1 MTGTAAPRP
10 SRLPV
15 IVLAAA
21 VAAVV
26 VGDGLRIVH
35 EVRSPAPAFGAWLES
50 SVGALSSAAVG
61 ALVARNRPR
70 NAVGWLLLAVG
81 AASAVQL
88 ACGEYAMYAHYVAQN
103 RLVGSTA
110 AAWVSA
116 LAVVLLIAGL
126 PATLLLFPDGRS
138 VSPRWRPLLWLCGGV
153 AVLFVASTGLSR
165 GGLDNTP
172 GIRNPLGILPE
183 GVGRA
188 MSALAAVGLLVSV
201 LAAMAS
207 LAVRWRRSGPN
218 GREQLKW
225 VLFATVVGPGAII
238 VASALLPGIASGRN
252 GSVLWAIGIGV
263 IPAAAGVS
271 ILRYRLY
278 DIDRIVSRTVG
289 YAVVTGLLLTIYV
302 GLVTVVTRLT
312 PTGNSLA
319 VAASTLAVAALFQP
333 LRRRVQA
340 GVDRRFN
347 RSRYDAARTIDSF
360 SSRLREQVD
369 LEALQGDLLSVVRRT
384 MQPASVGLW
393 LRSAP

>member
-10 SRLPV
+10 SKLPV
-15 IVLAAA
+15 VVFAAA
-21 VAAVV
+21 FAAVV

-35 EVRSPAPAFGAWLES
+35 EVTSSAPAFGAWLES
-50 SVGALSSAAVG
+50 SVGALSFAAVG
-61 ALVARNRPR
+61 ALVARNRPT

-81 AASAVQL
+81 AASALQL
-88 ACGEYAMYAHYVAQN
+88 VTGEYAMYAHYVEHD
-103 RLVGSTA
+103 RLVGA
-110 AAWVSA
+110 AAAGWVSA
-116 LAVVLLIAGL
+116 VAVVLLIAAL
-126 PATLLLFPDGRS
+126 PAAFLLFPDGRS
-138 VSPRWRPLLWLCGGV
+138 VSARWRPLSWLCGLV
-153 AVLFVASTGLSR
+153 AASFAASTGLSR
-165 GGLDNTP
+165 GQLDNTP
-172 GIRNPLGILPE
+172 GISNPVGILPE

-207 LAVRWRRSGPN
+207 LAVRWRRSGPD

-238 VASALLPGIASGRN
+238 LASALLSSVASGRN

-278 DIDRIVSRTVG
+278 DIDRIVSRTVS
-289 YAVVTGLLLTIYV
+289 YAIVTGLLVAVYV
-302 GLVTVVTRLT
+302 GSVTVASRLT
-312 PTGNSLA
+312 PSGNSLA
-319 VAASTLAVAALFQP
+319 VAAATLAVAALFQP

-340 GVDRRFN
+340 GVDHRFN
-347 RSRYDAARTIDSF
+347 RSRYDAARTIDAF
-360 SSRLREQVD
+360 SARLREQVD
-369 LEALQGDLLSVVRRT
+369 LEALQGDLLTVVRRT
-384 MQPASVGLW
+384 MQPSSAGLW